1 MQLAY
6 ISLFICLMQCLC
18 IGSDGNSD
26 TTDNDGELMTITDL
40 IQKHHYLGQK
50 NNKKNYSCTVL
61 GLHLLCFSM
70 NEKDFPKIS
79 GPTCRMNVM
88 KIVTEILFSPLN

>member
-50 NNKKNYSCTVL
+50 NNKKK
-61 GLHLLCFSM
+61 LLMHCFRTAPFVFFY
-70 NEKDFPKIS
+70 E
-79 GPTCRMNVM
+79 
-88 KIVTEILFSPLN
+88 